1 MLQNVDIYC
10 NTLYTT
16 IWKRLFGNVVFL
28 FFAEKLEEKM
38 KKRIISAF
46 TVLCVSSLMISSVVK
61 NNNSN
66 SENAFNATAGIVSMS
81 ASGLSHS
88 DALVADSGAVQTAVA
103 DASKY
108 GYTNLG
114 MSIAEGNLNIREA
127 ADSEASMVGKLPENG
142 AVEILGTEGDWYHIK
157 SGEVEGYVSAE
168 FIVTGSEALAKAD
181 EVATN
186 KAKVTADAVHVRLE
200 ANTDSAILSN
210 VFSGDE
216 LEVIAELG
224 DWVQVNVDGE
234 TGYISA
240 EFVECGIAL
249 PDAMTMS
256 EARYGE
262 GVSDVRVDLVNYALQ
277 FVGNPYVWGGTSLT
291 RGADCSGFVLS
302 IYSKY
307 GISLPH
313 SSRAQANYG
322 TRVSTS
328 ELQPGDLL
336 FYGSGGISHVA
347 IYIGGGQIVHASTE
361 TTGIIVSNAF
371 YRNPICCT
379 SLLN

>member
-1 MLQNVDIYC
+1 M
-10 NTLYTT
+10 
-16 IWKRLFGNVVFL
+16 KR
-28 FFAEKLEEKM
+28 
-38 KKRIISAF
+38 RIISAF
-46 TVLCVSSLMISSVVK
+46 AVLCISSLMISTVVK

-66 SENAFNATAGIVSMS
+66 SESSFNATAGIVSMS
-81 ASGLSHS
+81 ASNLNNA
-88 DALVADSGAVQTAVA
+88 DALVSDSGAVQTAVA

-142 AVEILGTEGDWYHIK
+142 AVEILGTEGSWYHIK

-168 FIVTGSEALAKAD
+168 FIITGEEALKKAN

-262 GVSDVRVDLVNYALQ
+262 GVSDVRVDLVNYAVQ

-313 SSRAQANYG
+313 SSRAQSNYG
-322 TRVSTS
+322 TRVSTL

>member
-1 MLQNVDIYC
+1 
-10 NTLYTT
+10 
-16 IWKRLFGNVVFL
+16 
-28 FFAEKLEEKM
+28 M

-81 ASGLSHS
+81 ASGLSNS
-88 DALVADSGAVQTAVA
+88 DALVADSGAVQTAAA

-127 ADSEASMVGKLPENG
+127 ADPEASMVGKLPENG

-168 FIVTGSEALAKAD
+168 FIVTGSEALAKAN

>member
-1 MLQNVDIYC
+1 M
-10 NTLYTT
+10 
-16 IWKRLFGNVVFL
+16 KR
-28 FFAEKLEEKM
+28 
-38 KKRIISAF
+38 RIISAF
-46 TVLCVSSLMISSVVK
+46 AVLCISSLMISTVVK

-66 SENAFNATAGIVSMS
+66 SESSFNATAGIVSMS
-81 ASGLSHS
+81 ASNLNNA
-88 DALVADSGAVQTAVA
+88 DALVSDSGAVQTAVA

-142 AVEILGTEGDWYHIK
+142 AVEILGTEGSWYHIK

-168 FIVTGSEALAKAD
+168 FIITGEEALKKAN

-313 SSRAQANYG
+313 SSRAQSNYG
-322 TRVSTS
+322 TRVSTL

>member
-1 MLQNVDIYC
+1 
-10 NTLYTT
+10 
-16 IWKRLFGNVVFL
+16 
-28 FFAEKLEEKM
+28 M

-81 ASGLSHS
+81 ASGLSNS

-168 FIVTGSEALAKAD
+168 FIITGSEALAKAN

>member
-1 MLQNVDIYC
+1 
-10 NTLYTT
+10 
-16 IWKRLFGNVVFL
+16 
-28 FFAEKLEEKM
+28 M

-46 TVLCVSSLMISSVVK
+46 TVLCISSLMISSVVK

-81 ASGLSHS
+81 ASGLSNS
-88 DALVADSGAVQTAVA
+88 DALVADSGAVQTAAA

-168 FIVTGSEALAKAD
+168 FIITGSEALAKAN